1 MAAGC
6 CSLRQ
11 LQRAIAEAYTAR
23 DEARGLHA
31 TMLWLVEEIGEL
43 AEAVL
48 KGDPRLAEEEIADVI
63 AWTLSV
69 AELLSIDAEEALKRK
84 YGDILEKVCGGLG
97 GATSS

>member
-1 MAAGC
+1 MAEAG
-6 CSLRQ
+6 CSLRR
-11 LQRAIAEAYTAR
+11 LQRAIARAYTAR

-31 TMLWLVEEIGEL
+31 TLLWLVEEVGEL

-48 KGDPRLAEEEIADVI
+48 KGDRGLAEEEIADII

-84 YGDILEKVCGGLG
+84 YGEVLGEVCGGQQ
-97 GATSS
+97 ATSS